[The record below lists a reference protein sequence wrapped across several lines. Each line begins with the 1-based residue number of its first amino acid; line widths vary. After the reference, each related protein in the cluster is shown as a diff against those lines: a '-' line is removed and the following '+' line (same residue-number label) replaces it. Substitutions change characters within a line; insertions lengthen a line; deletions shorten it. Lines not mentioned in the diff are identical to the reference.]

1 MHFLSYE
8 KHNKNTRCEHV
19 MFTITRCEHV
29 MFTIKYQTKTQQ
41 NTPYEQ
47 DHRQKE

>member
-8 KHNKNTRCEHV
+8 KHNKIPNKKH
-19 MFTITRCEHV
+19 TI
-29 MFTIKYQTKTQQ
+29 

-47 DHRQKE
+47 DNRQKE

>member
-1 MHFLSYE
+1 MHFYSYE
-8 KHNKNTRCEHV
+8 KHNK
-19 MFTITRCEHV
+19 ITRCEHV

-47 DHRQKE
+47 DNRQEE

>member
-1 MHFLSYE
+1 MHFYSYE
-8 KHNKNTRCEHV
+8 KHNI
-19 MFTITRCEHV
+19 ITRCEHV

-41 NTPYEQ
+41 ITYEQ